1 MCDQSRT
8 YKASIR
14 LFFLNVIK
22 FIINLVLSN
31 NEGKTLEME
40 GQPDA
45 DTGKHIDEVVK
56 LIQILSNREYDSE
69 NLWNSI
75 GYPPPSSGT
84 QVGKCV
90 SKEEASITP
99 VSYMC
104 TIVTCK
110 MESLPE
116 VGYYG

>member
-1 MCDQSRT
+1 MCNQSRT
-8 YKASIR
+8 YKASIC

-56 LIQILSNREYDSE
+56 LIQILSNREYDSKTCGIALVIHHQVAEPKWE
-69 NLWNSI
+69 N
-75 GYPPPSSGT
+75 
-84 QVGKCV
+84 V
-90 SKEEASITP
+90 
-99 VSYMC
+99 
-104 TIVTCK
+104 
-110 MESLPE
+110 
-116 VGYYG
+116 